1 MSIKD
6 SNTSTRLADELAAQ
20 AVNRVWM
27 RPRVL
32 ALDLEGTLLSNAVSQ
47 FPRPG
52 LFEFLERANGL
63 FPRLV
68 MFTTVQEKLFRQIAS
83 TLAAE
88 KTVPAWFPQLEY
100 VHWTG
105 ATKDLAF
112 IPDCAVAEAL
122 LVDDYAVYVHP
133 GQQAQWVHVQPFQP
147 PFEGGTDLELQE
159 VLKELK
165 ERLRWG
171 AKS

>member
-1 MSIKD
+1 MSIQD
-6 SNTSTRLADELAAQ
+6 SKPAALLFAEVAAQ
-20 AVNRVWM
+20 EVNRVWT

-32 ALDLEGTLLSNAVSQ
+32 ALDFEGTLVSNAVSQ

-52 LFEFLERANGL
+52 LFEFLEGANDL

-88 KTVPAWFPQLEY
+88 KAVPEWFPRLEY

-105 ATKDLAF
+105 ATKDLAL
-112 IPDCAVAEAL
+112 IPDCTVPEAL
-122 LVDDYAVYVHP
+122 LVDDYAVYIHP
-133 GQQAQWVHVQPFQP
+133 GQQAQWVQVQPFQP

-159 VLKELK
+159 VLKELE
-165 ERLRWG
+165 ERLRWR